1 MARRDT
7 YVTTAALLAVLAGAS
22 WVSYAVAQGEA
33 AYGIEVS
40 SVDTTPTEPP
50 LSRTVVDGTAL
61 GDDQRFSY
69 GFAGSVTLLTDP
81 ASSTGGHAACEPSEP
96 LGCQVPVT
104 VIQVSVG
111 GASAP
116 RISTL

>member
-40 SVDTTPTEPP
+40 SVETPPTGTSPTKTPKTETP
-50 LSRTVVDGTAL
+50 LSGVTKPVMRTV
-61 GDDQRFSY
+61 R
-69 GFAGSVTLLTDP
+69 
-81 ASSTGGHAACEPSEP
+81 P
-96 LGCQVPVT
+96 LRDL
-104 VIQVSVG
+104 SR
-111 GASAP
+111 S
-116 RISTL
+116 